1 MADHDRDAG
10 SRGDEEA
17 PRGPSPDQPAL
28 KYGEQADQAYA
39 EIPPTQPVDR
49 ETPRS
54 GGRRG
59 RKMLIGAGLVGLL
72 AGALIGGVSVAAVN
86 DADHDHDHGRLDVWY
101 DLPRRD
107 GFRMHVE
114 PDMSCWFG
122 EADCEEAPSPPRVPR
137 PPRPDDAP
145 AAPVAPAYDD

>member
-1 MADHDRDAG
+1 MADHDRDVG

-17 PRGPSPDQPAL
+17 PRDPSPEQPAL

-39 EIPPTQPVDR
+39 EIPPTQHADW

-59 RKMLIGAGLVGLL
+59 RKRLIGAGLVGLL

-86 DADHDHDHGRLDVWY
+86 DADHDHDRFGVRY
-101 DLPRRD
+101 
-107 GFRMHVE
+107 
-114 PDMSCWFG
+114 DMSRPDRFRIHTVPDVSCWG
-122 EADCEEAPSPPRVPR
+122 RENEVRCSAPSPPRVPR
-137 PPRPDDAP
+137 PPRPEEAP
-145 AAPVAPAYDD
+145 AAPVAPTHDD

>member
-10 SRGDEEA
+10 SRGGEEA
-17 PRGPSPDQPAL
+17 PRDPSPVQPAL

-39 EIPPTQPVDR
+39 EIPPTQPVDW

-59 RKMLIGAGLVGLL
+59 SRVLIGAGLVGLL

-86 DADHDHDHGRLDVWY
+86 DAGHDHGRFDVWY
-101 DLPRRD
+101 DMPRPDR
-107 GFRMHVE
+107 FRVHAV
-114 PDMSCWFG
+114 PDVSCW
-122 EADCEEAPSPPRVPR
+122 ERENEVRCSAPSPPRVPR